1 MPHWYNGIVRKITQA
16 SPNVRRFWV
25 EVPEVEQFDF
35 KAGQFVTMDLP
46 LGEKRLQRWRS
57 YSIASAPDGTNI
69 LEFCIV
75 RATEGE
81 ATKYLFESVEEGTNL
96 KFKGPEGGFVLPET
110 IERDLVLVCTG
121 TGVAPFR
128 SMIQDLVNSGKP
140 HRNIHLIFGTRDE
153 AGILY
158 RDEFETLAQ
167 QMPWFRYDVALSRQ
181 ADWPGHKGYVHEIYK
196 AAYPT
201 PRPDLAFYLCGWTNM
216 IDEAVANLIAHLG
229 YERGQVYYELYG

>member
-1 MPHWYNGIVRKITQA
+1 MPHWYNGIVRKVTQA

-46 LGEKRLQRWRS
+46 IGEKRLQRWRS
-57 YSIASAPDGTNI
+57 YSIASAPDGTNV

-75 RATEGE
+75 RSTEGE
-81 ATKYLFESVEEGTNL
+81 GTKYLFESVGEGTTL
-96 KFKGPEGGFVLPET
+96 KFKGPEGGFVLPDV

-128 SMIQDLVNSGKP
+128 SMVQDLVRTGKP
-140 HRNIHLIFGTRDE
+140 HRNIHLVFGTRDE

-158 RDEFETLAQ
+158 RDEFERLAQ
-167 QMPWFRYDVALSRQ
+167 QVSWFRYDVALSRQ
-181 ADWPGHKGYVHEIYK
+181 EDWPGHKGYVHEIYK

-216 IDEAVANLIAHLG
+216 VDEAVANLIAHLG